1 MSNVKDY
8 AEKLNKE
15 AKESGYN
22 LNPDQS
28 FVEALAEGL
37 LENIDRYGYGG
48 CPCRLNKGEYDADKD
63 IICPC
68 DYRDD
73 DLNDYGTCYCGL
85 YVSKD
90 IAQGKKE
97 LTSIPDRRKKVLKEK
112 EEMNKN
118 EIKENQENINKL
130 SGKYPVWRCSVCGY
144 LCARNNPPE
153 TCPICKVSKDRF
165 ELF

>member
-1 MSNVKDY
+1 MSKITEY
-8 AEKLNKE
+8 ADKLNKE
-15 AKESGYN
+15 AAEGGYY
-22 LNPDQS
+22 LNPDKS
-28 FVEALAEGL
+28 FVADLAEGL
-37 LENIDRYGYGG
+37 LANIKRYGYGG
-48 CPCRLNKGEYDADKD
+48 CPCRLNKGEYEADKD

-85 YVSKD
+85 YVSKEV
-90 IAQGKKE
+90 AEGKKE
-97 LTSIPDRRKKVLKEK
+97 LTSIPDRRLAVLKEK
-112 EEMNKN
+112 ET
-118 EIKENQENINKL
+118 KEDKSHTL

-153 TCPICKVSKDRF
+153 ICPICKVSKDRF